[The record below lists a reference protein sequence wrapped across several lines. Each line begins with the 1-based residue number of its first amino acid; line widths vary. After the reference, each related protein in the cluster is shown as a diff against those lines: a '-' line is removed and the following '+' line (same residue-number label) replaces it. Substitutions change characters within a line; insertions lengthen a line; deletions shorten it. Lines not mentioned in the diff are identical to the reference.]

1 MYRKN
6 SKAAGILALRGKGLR
21 AAEVA
26 RRVGTTKEYVY
37 FIHKEVRDKEAKAKA
52 RAEAAGAKAKA
63 RAEARAKARAE
74 ARAEAKAEAEAKVE
88 AKAEAKV
95 EAKQDGITTVLEER
109 GGRYG
114 TFLGHAHVTIGL
126 KQILHSKIAQRD
138 LHLFPDQIEALD
150 MICHKMGRIVNGD
163 PNYADSWIDIAGY
176 AKLVADRLEGKVR

>member
-37 FIHKEVRDKEAKAKA
+37 FINKEVRDKEAKAKA
-52 RAEAAGAKAKA
+52 RAEAA
-63 RAEARAKARAE
+63 EARA
-74 ARAEAKAEAEAKVE
+74 E

-95 EAKQDGITTVLEER
+95 EAKVEAEQDGITTVLEER

-138 LHLFPDQIEALD
+138 LHLFPDQLEALD

-163 PNYADSWIDIAGY
+163 PNYADSWVDIAGY
-176 AKLVADRLEGKVR
+176 AKLVADRLEGTVR

>member
-37 FIHKEVRDKEAKAKA
+37 FINKEVRDKEAKAKA
-52 RAEAAGAKAKA
+52 RAEAA
-63 RAEARAKARAE
+63 EARA
-74 ARAEAKAEAEAKVE
+74 E

-95 EAKQDGITTVLEER
+95 EAKVEAEQDGITTVLEER

-163 PNYADSWIDIAGY
+163 PNYADNWIDIAGY
-176 AKLVADRLEGKVR
+176 AKLVADRLGGTVR